1 MRNRR
6 LFKLSYPTPL
16 GNIAVPFEQH
26 EVVVIVV
33 LVREENNYKW
43 TL

>member
-16 GNIAVPFEQH
+16 DNIAVPLEQH
-26 EVVVIVV
+26 DIVVIIV
-33 LVREENNYKW
+33 LVREENNFKW